1 MANPSPLLK
10 PTLPVTLDGTIVR
23 LEPLEIRHAAD
34 LFVAGEEATIWTWL
48 TRGPFADL
56 ADVEVWI
63 RQAHDARERGEHLP
77 FAIVHR
83 ADGRAIGS
91 TRYLDIQ
98 PESGNL
104 EIGWTW
110 LGAAHQ
116 RTAVNTE
123 CKWLLLR
130 HAFEIL
136 GAVRVQL
143 KTDLRNERSQRAIE
157 RLGAV
162 REGVLRRSRVTRG
175 GYIRDTV
182 VYSILAEEWP
192 AVGERLAARLRREG

>member
-1 MANPSPLLK
+1 MQTNASILK
-10 PTLPVTLDGTIVR
+10 RPGPVTLEGAFVR
-23 LEPLEIRHAAD
+23 LEPLEVRHAAD
-34 LFVAGEEATIWTWL
+34 LFAAGAEETIWTWL

-56 ADVEVWI
+56 ADVEAWI
-63 RQAHDARERGEHLP
+63 RQAQEARDRGEQLP

-83 ADGRAIGS
+83 ESGRAIGS

-98 PESGNL
+98 RENGNL

-130 HAFEIL
+130 HAFESL

-162 REGVLRRSRVTRG
+162 REGVLRRSRLTRG

-182 VYSILAEEWP
+182 VYSVLAEEWP
-192 AVGERLAARLRREG
+192 AVGGRLAGRLRREG